1 MEAMKVYRRGLGR
14 SALVMRGSRTVAE
27 VFTDQEPGDQYATA
41 ALFAAAPALLA
52 ALEDITERYERLLV
66 ESRITK
72 RDAESMREMLPFYTE
87 QARAAIARAKGG
99 V

>member
-1 MEAMKVYRRGLGR
+1 MESLRDIDPAAFARYMRAKYGESCGEAD
-14 SALVMRGSRTVAE
+14 SARL
-27 VFTDQEPGDQYATA
+27 
-41 ALFAAAPALLA
+41 LAAAPDLLA
-52 ALEDITERYERLLV
+52 ALEDVTERYERLLV

-72 RDAESMREMLPFYTE
+72 RDAEAMREMLPHYTG